1 MLNNQDDVLES
12 QLRAQLKET
21 DEALNKTKSIASKR
35 KKIIDTIKQK

>member
-35 KKIIDTIKQK
+35 KK